1 MNGPQNE
8 NSERGL
14 WYEKPLGRARG
25 FLKEP
30 KRPAADPDEIEERA
44 AIQEEGRT
52 GKEKGLDSA

>member
-14 WYEKPLGRARG
+14 WYEKPLGRVRG

-30 KRPAADPDEIEERA
+30 ERHHVDPDQAEERA

-52 GKEKGLDSA
+52 GEKKGLNSA